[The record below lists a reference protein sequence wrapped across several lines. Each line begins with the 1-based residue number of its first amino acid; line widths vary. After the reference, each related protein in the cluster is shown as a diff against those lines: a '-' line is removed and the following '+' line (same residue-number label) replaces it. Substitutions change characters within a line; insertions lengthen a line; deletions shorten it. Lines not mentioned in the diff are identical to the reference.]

1 MTLLDTYLTG
11 REKLLDRV
19 LGIDPMSFLNPENPQ
34 KDSVFEGSALAVK
47 FRRVITRFKAI
58 AMNEK
63 GEWVDYQQLSLN
75 PAYRSF
81 RELVSQLREFDLS
94 TLTSREEQLAFWI
107 NLYNSLVI
115 DAVIQEDIK
124 NSVTESRL
132 GILSF
137 FQKAAYLINGQRFS
151 LTDIEHGVIRGN
163 RGFPYFPG
171 PHFSASDPRVE
182 AIIHPVDPRIHFALN
197 CASKSCPPIGVYTAE
212 EVDNQLTLASRNFI
226 QQDLMIN
233 DDQKTITISSIFRWY
248 KDDFGGDKGIV
259 NFLLNH
265 IVDPQNQRWLEN
277 NRGTVRIKYHPYD
290 WGLNQIKQKVT

>member
-19 LGIDPMSFLNPENPQ
+19 LGIDPLSFLNPENPQ
-34 KDSVFEGSALAVK
+34 MESVFEGPALAAK
-47 FRRVITRFKAI
+47 LRGAIKRFKAI

-63 GEWVDYQQLSLN
+63 GEWVNYQQLSSN
-75 PAYRSF
+75 PAYQIF
-81 RELVSQLREFDLS
+81 RELISQLREFDFS
-94 TLTSREEQLAFWI
+94 TLSSREEQLAFWI

-124 NSVTESRL
+124 NSVTESHL

-163 RGFPYFPG
+163 RGFPYFPE

-212 EVDNQLTLASRNFI
+212 EVDNQLALASRNFV
-226 QQDLMIN
+226 QQDLVID

-248 KDDFGGDKGIV
+248 KDDFGREKGIV

-290 WGLNQIKQKVT
+290 WGLNQIKQ

>member
-1 MTLLDTYLTG
+1 MTLLDIYLTG

-19 LGIDPMSFLNPENPQ
+19 LGIDPMSSLNPENPH
-34 KDSVFEGSALAVK
+34 KDSVFEGSALVAK
-47 FRRVITRFKAI
+47 FGGAITRFKAI

-63 GEWVDYQQLSLN
+63 GEWVDYQQLSRN
-75 PAYRSF
+75 PAYQSF

-124 NSVTESRL
+124 NSVTETRL

-171 PHFSASDPRVE
+171 PHFSATDPRVE

-226 QQDLMIN
+226 QQDLVI
-233 DDQKTITISSIFRWY
+233 DYDQKTITISSIFRWY
-248 KDDFGGDKGIV
+248 RDDFGGDKGIV
-259 NFLLNH
+259 DFLLNH
-265 IVDPQNQRWLEN
+265 IVDPKNQHWLEN

-290 WGLNQIKQKVT
+290 WGLNQIQPKVP

>member
-11 REKLLDRV
+11 REKVLERI
-19 LGIDPMSFLNPENPQ
+19 LGIDPGSFLNPKNPQ
-34 KDSVFEGSALAVK
+34 KDSIFEGSALAV
-47 FRRVITRFKAI
+47 RLRGAITRFKAI

-63 GEWVDYQQLSLN
+63 GEWVDYEQLSLN
-75 PAYRSF
+75 PVYQSF
-81 RELVSQLREFDLS
+81 REQVSQLREFELS
-94 TLTSREEQLAFWI
+94 TLASREEQLAFWI

-151 LTDIEHGVIRGN
+151 LTDIEHGIIRGN

-171 PHFSASDPRVE
+171 PHFSASDPRIE
-182 AIIHPVDPRIHFALN
+182 AIICPVDPRIHFALN

-226 QQDLMIN
+226 QQDLVI
-233 DDQKTITISSIFRWY
+233 DFDQKTITISRIFHWY
-248 KDDFGGDKGIV
+248 RDDFSGDKGIV
-259 NFLLNH
+259 DFLLNH
-265 IVDPQNQRWLEN
+265 IVNPKNQHWLEN

-290 WGLNQIKQKVT
+290 WGLNQIKPKVT